1 MEMQGLMDM
10 GGGVGIIGTIII
22 GGLAGWIAE
31 KLTQSDHGLLTN
43 IVVGILGSFVGSVVA
58 NALDFRLD
66 EIFRGWFL
74 GNLVVSVAGAVL
86 LIVAYRVIRR
96 KS

>member
-10 GGGVGIIGTIII
+10 GGGVGIFGTLLI

-31 KLTQSDHGLLTN
+31 KLTRSDHGLLTN

-58 NALDFRLD
+58 NAIGLRMD
-66 EIFRGWFL
+66 EIFQGWFW
-74 GNLVVSVAGAVL
+74 GNLILSVAGAVL
-86 LIVAYRVIRR
+86 LIAVYRAFRR